1 MMGKVINLSD
11 GRQVFTTR
19 HGIPIETI
27 AKPLFAA
34 MADIADQVDGGDY
47 IEIDDKKV
55 GYIELHFYEKE
66 D

>member
-34 MADIADQVDGGDY
+34 MADIADQMDGGDY

-55 GYIELHFYEKE
+55 
-66 D
+66 